1 MRFYYIGGAGTK
13 RRKRQTNETEKMAKS
28 IRAINRTRGTVL
40 CERLETAG
48 GVMGRGRGLV
58 GRDRL
63 EAGAGMLFDA
73 GRLQPFMWMHMFFM
87 RFPID
92 IVFLDAGGRVLRI
105 DHRLK
110 PWRLSSIAIGARR
123 AIEIAAGAAAA
134 SRSEPGDLIEIA
146 QS

>member
-1 MRFYYIGGAGTK
+1 MPESMRA
-13 RRKRQTNETEKMAKS
+13 M
-28 IRAINRTRGTVL
+28 NRTRGTVL
-40 CERLETAG
+40 CERLETAD

-58 GRDRL
+58 GRAGL
-63 EAGAGMLFDA
+63 EADAGMLFDA

-92 IVFLDAGGRVLRI
+92 IVFLDAGGRVIKI

-123 AIEIAAGAAAA
+123 AIELAAGAAAA
-134 SRSEPGDLIEIA
+134 SKTEPGDLIEIA
-146 QS
+146 LIEIART

>member
-1 MRFYYIGGAGTK
+1 
-13 RRKRQTNETEKMAKS
+13 MAES
-28 IRAINRTRGTVL
+28 IRAINRTRGTIV
-40 CERLETAG
+40 CACLETAG

-58 GRDRL
+58 GRDGL

-92 IVFLDAGGRVLRI
+92 IVFLDAGGRVLKI

-110 PWRLSSIAIGARR
+110 PWRLSSIVIGARR
-123 AIEIAAGAAAA
+123 VIEVAAGGAAA
-134 SRSEPGDLIEIA
+134 SRTEPGDLIAIERT
-146 QS
+146 